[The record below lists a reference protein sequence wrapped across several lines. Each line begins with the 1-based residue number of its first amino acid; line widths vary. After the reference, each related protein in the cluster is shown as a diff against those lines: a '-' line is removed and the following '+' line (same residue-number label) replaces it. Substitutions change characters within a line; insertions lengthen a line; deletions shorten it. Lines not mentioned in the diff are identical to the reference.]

1 MTSSRLKIVVAAALV
16 LLGLGSAVPAV
27 AGPFSRP
34 LKKGSEGPDVREL
47 EIRIAG
53 WLRNSRQARLRIGG
67 DFGHRT
73 YRAVKSFQKAKHL
86 KVDGVAGPQVFAAL
100 EKMESKDGSTKH
112 FEWDEFDQN
121 YNSRCGRKA
130 NKFAGTFKGG
140 PLKPQKVRENVRHL
154 MWRLEAL
161 RARGGGKPIGINSGF
176 RSVPYNKCI
185 GGASL
190 SQHLYG
196 NAADLRVV
204 DANNRYTPQPR
215 SLGPVLRDRLLLGLH
230 SQPPRPASRERR
242 PRRRPVLV
250 VARPGLPRPRP
261 GRRRSALL
269 GRDRTQAGG
278 CLAAQLDEGVR
289 PGRRLGHPVAGRGP
303 ALQERGRALLPRPGR
318 LSPYNL
324 VTWSQSMCRV
334 APRASKTARASCTKA
349 PQS

>member
-1 MTSSRLKIVVAAALV
+1 MTSSRLKIVVAATLV
-16 LLGLGSAVPAV
+16 LLGFGSAVPAV

-53 WLRNSRQARLRIGG
+53 WLRNARQARLKIGG

-73 YRAVKSFQKAKHL
+73 YRAVKSFQKAKGL
-86 KVDGVAGPQVFAAL
+86 KVDGVAGPQVFDAL

-121 YNSRCGRKA
+121 YNSRCGNKA

-140 PLKPQKVRENVRHL
+140 PLNPQKVRENVRHL

-204 DANNRYTPQPR
+204 DANNRYTRDLAR
-215 SLGPVLRDRLLLGLH
+215 SGQFYGIGCYSGFTHNHLDLRLENGDLGAAQYWWWPEQDSRGRDL
-230 SQPPRPASRERR
+230 ADD
-242 PRRRPVLV
+242 
-250 VARPGLPRPRP
+250 GLPCWGETAHKR
-261 GRRRSALL
+261 A
-269 GRDRTQAGG
+269 
-278 CLAAQLDEGVR
+278 
-289 PGRRLGHPVAGRGP
+289 VAS
-303 ALQERGRALLPRPGR
+303 LI
-318 LSPYNL
+318 S
-324 VTWSQSMCRV
+324 SM
-334 APRASKTARASCTKA
+334 RASDPADASVIPSVDEVQRFKSEGEPFFHGLA
-349 PQS
+349 D